1 MEILD
6 STIERAKAGDLRA
19 REDLLRAFA
28 GPLRALVRRW
38 GTSVDAEDQLQDLFA
53 KILRVLPRFQT
64 GGAARLSTWIF
75 TVAHRALLEERR
87 RPRLNFVPLDQ
98 ADEVADHRST
108 HQALEQS
115 QLRRKLEDAI
125 AQLPEDQRRVILLAQ
140 IHHQPLDLIAQVEG
154 IPIGTVK
161 SRLHRARAQLI
172 SRLASTLDEVE
183 GDADVVTRRA

>member
-1 MEILD
+1 MDIADE
-6 STIERAKAGDLRA
+6 TIERAKAGDLRA
-19 REDLLRAFA
+19 REELLRAFA
-28 GPLRALVRRW
+28 GPLRSLVRRW
-38 GTSVDAEDQLQDLFA
+38 GSSLDPEDQLQDLFA
-53 KILRVLPRFQT
+53 KVLRVLPRFEV

-87 RPRLNFVPLDQ
+87 RPRLTLVPLDQ
-98 ADEVADHRST
+98 ADDVADHRSI
-108 HQALEQS
+108 HQALEQG

-125 AQLPEDQRRVILLAQ
+125 AQLPEDQRRVIVLAQ

-172 SRLASTLDEVE
+172 SMLASTLEEVQ
-183 GDADVVTRRA
+183 GDAHVVTRRA